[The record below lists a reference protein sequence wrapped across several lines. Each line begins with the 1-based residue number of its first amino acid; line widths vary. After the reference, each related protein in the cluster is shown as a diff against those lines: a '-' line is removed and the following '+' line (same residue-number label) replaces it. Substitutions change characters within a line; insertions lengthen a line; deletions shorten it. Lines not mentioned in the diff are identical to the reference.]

1 MAILG
6 VPGFPD
12 LPGPRFYSTIGA
24 ALLVFILLFIG
35 CGRRSAPPI
44 TSIND
49 EPPPPAEG
57 PHHAQSAFGVVAEKV
72 RPALVVLAT
81 FDEHGGLV
89 ANEYSFFISANGDLL
104 AEKSAMNNAASAMAK
119 GADGRVYDIRGTY
132 VRSTAPNF
140 IVLKTKARNVPHL
153 DAVAARTVP
162 DGARAAVVLAA
173 NTQPSLVEGRISG
186 RKPDAIGEWLTFV
199 PDLPKATI
207 GAPVID
213 EKGELIGVVAQ
224 RGDRGAPAIF
234 RANAGASAVVAQIAP
249 EPIPTPET
257 MPEEW
262 AAETRPSPEAAER
275 SKSKVAR
282 SDRAV
287 TPAPVPESQRAAEV
301 DLNKLQPEPINPE
314 ITPRGFFIRMNP
326 NWHIHARD
334 RPQPAGSADGAA
346 FAGKLIY
353 KPAPQFLSKS
363 GDKSKASGSGSY
375 RLLFNS
381 EGRVTDV
388 QVARSAGS
396 SLLDDAAIS
405 TLRGWRAEPGRAWTV
420 VVPVNFGH

>member
-1 MAILG
+1 MAIFG
-6 VPGFPD
+6 VPG
-12 LPGPRFYSTIGA
+12 LPLPFGRRLCSTMGT
-24 ALLVFILLFIG
+24 ALLALILLLTG

-49 EPPPPAEG
+49 EPPPGEG
-57 PHHAQSAFGVVAEKV
+57 PHQGQNAFGVAAEKV

-81 FDEHGGLV
+81 FDERGGLV

-119 GADGRVYDIRGTY
+119 GADGHVYDIRGTY

-140 IVLKTKARNVPHL
+140 IILKTKAKNVPHL
-153 DAVAARTVP
+153 NAGAAATVA

-186 RKPDAIGEWLTFV
+186 RKVDVTGEWLSFL
-199 PDLPKATI
+199 PELPKATV
-207 GAPVID
+207 GAPAID
-213 EKGELIGVVAQ
+213 EKGGLIGVVAQ

-234 RANAGASAVVAQIAP
+234 HASAGTSAVVAQIAP

-262 AAETRPSPEAAER
+262 TVEPTPSAEAVKRP
-275 SKSKVAR
+275 KLKVAR
-282 SDRAV
+282 SDRGS
-287 TPAPVPESQRAAEV
+287 TPPPATDSQGTADV
-301 DLNKLQPEPINPE
+301 DLGRAQLETINPE

-334 RPQPAGSADGAA
+334 RPQPAGSSDGTA
-346 FAGKLIY
+346 FVGKLIY
-353 KPAPQFLSKS
+353 TPAPRFLSKS
-363 GDKSKASGSGSY
+363 ADKSKASGGGSY
-375 RLLFNS
+375 RLVFNS
-381 EGRVTDV
+381 DGKVTDV

-396 SLLDDAAIS
+396 SSLDDAAIS
-405 TLRGWRAEPGRAWTV
+405 TLRGWRAEPGRAWSV
-420 VVPVNFGH
+420 VVPINFGH

>member
-1 MAILG
+1 VLA
-6 VPGFPD
+6 
-12 LPGPRFYSTIGA
+12 
-24 ALLVFILLFIG
+24 FILSFTA

-49 EPPPPAEG
+49 EPAPPSEG
-57 PHHAQSAFGVVAEKV
+57 PHQAQNAFAGAAEKV

-119 GADGRVYDIRGTY
+119 GTDGHVYDIRGTY
-132 VRSTAPNF
+132 LRSTAPNF
-140 IVLKTKARNVPHL
+140 IVIKTKAKNVPYL
-153 DAVAARTVP
+153 NAGAAATVP

-186 RKPDAIGEWLTFV
+186 RKVDATGEWLTFM
-199 PDLPKATI
+199 PELPKATI
-207 GAPVID
+207 GAPAID
-213 EKGELIGVVAQ
+213 EKGGLIGVVAQ

-234 RANAGASAVVAQIAP
+234 HASAGTSAVVAQIAP
-249 EPIPTPET
+249 EPIPTPKT
-257 MPEEW
+257 KPEEW
-262 AAETRPSPEAAER
+262 TVETRPSPEGAER

-282 SDRAV
+282 ANRATTPPPV
-287 TPAPVPESQRAAEV
+287 TDSQRTAEV
-301 DLNKLQPEPINPE
+301 DLSRAQPETINPE

-334 RPQPAGSADGAA
+334 RPQPAGSADGPA
-346 FAGKLIY
+346 FVGKLTY
-353 KPAPQFLSKS
+353 TPAPRFLSKS
-363 GDKSKASGSGSY
+363 ADKSKASGSGSY

-381 EGRVTDV
+381 EGKVTDV

-396 SLLDDAAIS
+396 SSLDDTAIS
-405 TLRGWRAEPGRAWTV
+405 TLRSWRAEPGRAWSV